1 MSSSG
6 ELVSVGLTASPP
18 ALLSR
23 SHFHLDHCGALPYFS
38 EMCGYEGPI
47 YMTHPTKAICPILLV
62 SLGKGRGGIGGEM
75 VRVLFPSGGLS
86 KNHS

>member
-1 MSSSG
+1 
-6 ELVSVGLTASPP
+6 
-18 ALLSR
+18 
-23 SHFHLDHCGALPYFS
+23 
-38 EMCGYEGPI
+38 
-47 YMTHPTKAICPILLV
+47 MTHPTKAICPILLV